1 MSHSSSPELIDS
13 RRAGPA
19 EDGDHPPKRRRL
31 FPSGS
36 STQEL
41 GLMRDGAQRGVPRF
55 VGSASGIH
63 FIRTVYD
70 LLARRS
76 GGDAVPNAP
85 SPHVN
90 LVPGE
95 DDQLAVEQNVD
106 VHSPAQE
113 GAQISFWHQNELSA
127 DPHVN
132 TASFNDM
139 VLWTKSYFEN
149 WHPAY
154 PFLNAPSILEMF
166 ENISRDG
173 IDALRPSESVIV
185 RSVISISLADA
196 RQSSVALPAVPSKL
210 IFLNNLEL
218 VASIQF
224 ALALPASLE
233 NIQAAICLQLF
244 LVSMLK
250 FNFASRLGG
259 LIVRMALHLGL
270 HRCPSRFQNFSA
282 EEVQMRR
289 RVFWSLYCLERML
302 SQSLGLPLDLRDDDV
317 DVCYPGNEIHTPR
330 PSQSHVREEKKGTR
344 TSN

>member
-1 MSHSSSPELIDS
+1 MSHSSTPELIDP
-13 RRAGPA
+13 RRTGSV
-19 EDGDHPPKRRRL
+19 EDEDQLPKRRRL
-31 FPSGS
+31 FPGGK

-70 LLARRS
+70 LLARRP
-76 GGDAVPNAP
+76 GGDAVPNVS

-95 DDQLAVEQNVD
+95 DDQLAVEQNTD
-106 VHSPAQE
+106 VRSPVQD
-113 GAQISFWHQNELSA
+113 GAESSFWLNNELSA
-127 DPHVN
+127 DPRVK
-132 TASFNDM
+132 TASFNDL

-149 WHPAY
+149 WHPAF
-154 PFLNAPSILEMF
+154 PFLNAPSILEKF
-166 ENISRDG
+166 EVIGRDD
-173 IDALRPSESVIV
+173 IDAVRPSDSVIL
-185 RSVISISLADA
+185 RSIVSICLADA
-196 RQSSVALPAVPSKL
+196 RQSSVALPPIPPKL
-210 IFLNNLEL
+210 VFLNNLEL

-233 NIQAAICLQLF
+233 NLQAAICLQLF

-270 HRCPSRFQNFSA
+270 HRCPSRFQNFTSVEA
-282 EEVQMRR
+282 QMRR

-317 DVCYPGNEIHTPR
+317 DVCYPGEELHA
-330 PSQSHVREEKKGTR
+330 HAREENNGMRK
-344 TSN
+344 

>member
-1 MSHSSSPELIDS
+1 MSPSSIPDDDVDS
-13 RRAGPA
+13 HLNGPA
-19 EDGDHPPKRRRL
+19 EDGDHRPKRRRL
-31 FPSGS
+31 FEGANAM
-36 STQEL
+36 QEL
-41 GLMRDGAQRGVPRF
+41 GLMRDGVVRGVPRF
-55 VGSASGIH
+55 VGSGSGIH

-76 GGDAVPNAP
+76 GTSGQEVS

-95 DDQLAVEQNVD
+95 DDQLEVGQNVAVQGPVQD
-106 VHSPAQE
+106 GTRTA
-113 GAQISFWHQNELSA
+113 FWHQNELST
-127 DPHVN
+127 DLQVN
-132 TASFNDM
+132 AGSFNDF

-149 WHPAY
+149 WHPAF

-166 ENISRDG
+166 EKVGRDG
-173 IDALRPSESVIV
+173 TDILLPSDFVIV
-185 RSVISISLADA
+185 RSIISISLADA
-196 RQSSVALPAVPSKL
+196 RQSPISLPPVPPKL
-210 IFLNNLEL
+210 VFLDNCDL

-224 ALALPASLE
+224 ALAQPASLE
-233 NIQAAICLQLF
+233 NLQAAICLQLF

-270 HRCPSRFQNFSA
+270 HRCPSRFQNFSP
-282 EEVQMRR
+282 EEAQMRR

-317 DVCYPGNEIHTPR
+317 DVCYPGNELHVLR
-330 PSQSHVREEKKGTR
+330 PSSSHTREEKNGMK
-344 TSN
+344 

>member
-1 MSHSSSPELIDS
+1 MSDSSSPEIIDS
-13 RRAGPA
+13 RRTGSA
-19 EDGDHPPKRRRL
+19 EDGDHLPKRRRL
-31 FPSGS
+31 VAGGS

-41 GLMRDGAQRGVPRF
+41 GLMRDGAQRGGPRF

-76 GGDAVPNAP
+76 GGDAVQNAS

-95 DDQLAVEQNVD
+95 DDQLAVGQEVN
-106 VHSPAQE
+106 VHSPVQDGTEA
-113 GAQISFWHQNELSA
+113 SFWQHNELSV
-127 DPHVN
+127 DPHVD
-132 TASFNDM
+132 TASFDDL

-149 WHPAY
+149 WHPAS
-154 PFLNAPSILEMF
+154 PFLNAPSILELL
-166 ENISRDG
+166 EDISRDG
-173 IDALRPSESVIV
+173 VDSLRSSHSVIV
-185 RSVISISLADA
+185 RSIISISLADA
-196 RQSSVALPAVPSKL
+196 RQSSVALPPVPLK
-210 IFLNNLEL
+210 FVFFNNSEL

-270 HRCPSRFQNFSA
+270 HRCPSRFQNFSP
-282 EEVQMRR
+282 EEAQMRR

-317 DVCYPGNEIHTPR
+317 DVCYPGNELHTPR
-330 PSQSHVREEKKGTR
+330 TGHSHAREGKNGMNTF
-344 TSN
+344 N